1 MIYRQ
6 LKNSGVKIAA
16 IGLGTWA
23 IGGRESPDSSRD
35 GEYVDT
41 IARAIEMGY
50 NHIDTAEYYAGGH
63 TEELIGEAITL
74 FDRRELFLVSKVW
87 PTHLREKDLHKALD
101 GTLKRLRTDY
111 VDMYLVHWPNPE
123 VPLRETMKAM
133 ADEVR
138 AGRTRFIGV
147 SNFDTNL
154 LKKAVAVSTEPVVNN
169 QVLFNI
175 EDRQAMYELLPFCQ
189 SEGITLT
196 AYSPLKRNLVS
207 EFTGQALERL
217 AEKYYASPQQIMLAW
232 LLGKEG
238 VIVIPKAEKT
248 DHLKSNIDSKNIVL
262 TPEDMKMLDGL
273 EGGALV

>member
-1 MIYRQ
+1 
-6 LKNSGVKIAA
+6 
-16 IGLGTWA
+16 
-23 IGGRESPDSSRD
+23 
-35 GEYVDT
+35 
-41 IARAIEMGY
+41 
-50 NHIDTAEYYAGGH
+50 
-63 TEELIGEAITL
+63 
-74 FDRRELFLVSKVW
+74 
-87 PTHLREKDLHKALD
+87 
-101 GTLKRLRTDY
+101 
-111 VDMYLVHWPNPE
+111 
-123 VPLRETMKAM
+123 MKAM

-154 LKKAVAVSTEPVVNN
+154 LKKAIAVSTEPIVNN

-207 EFTGQALERL
+207 EFTRQALERL

-238 VIVIPKAEKT
+238 VIVIPKAEKI
-248 DHLKSNIDSKNIVL
+248 DHLRSNIDSKNIVV
-262 TPEDMKMLDGL
+262 TPEDMKILDELKGGGL
-273 EGGALV
+273 V